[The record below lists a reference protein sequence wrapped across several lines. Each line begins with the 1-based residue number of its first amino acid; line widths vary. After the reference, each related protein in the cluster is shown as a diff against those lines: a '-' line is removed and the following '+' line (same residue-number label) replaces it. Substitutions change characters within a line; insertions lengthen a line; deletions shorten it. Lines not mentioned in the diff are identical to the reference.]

1 MKIKN
6 IKYRFDIKIP
16 DPLSMTAVKKM
27 SDCSTTS
34 SSTRACVCGRTAK
47 SSYVD
52 RFHDVSRDTILL
64 GNRPWYSGSTT
75 TLPVSVK

>member
-34 SSTRACVCGRTAK
+34 SSTRACACGRTAK
-47 SSYVD
+47 SS
-52 RFHDVSRDTILL
+52 
-64 GNRPWYSGSTT
+64 
-75 TLPVSVK
+75 